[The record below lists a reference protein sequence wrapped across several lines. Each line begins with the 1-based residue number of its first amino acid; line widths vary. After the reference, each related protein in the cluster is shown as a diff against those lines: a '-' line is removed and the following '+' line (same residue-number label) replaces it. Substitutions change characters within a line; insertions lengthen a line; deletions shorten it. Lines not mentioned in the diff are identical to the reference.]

1 MENSKDF
8 KFFVLRL
15 AADSAVILGS
25 WFVAYYVRFHIFE
38 GGIPGLLPFFS
49 RVSLLVL
56 LIYIYMI
63 NRNGLYAGL
72 RSSSWVQELQLLLY
86 SALVSDVSIVLM
98 FYFFFPER
106 VSRLTLILFGVI
118 SLLGVTVERKLVNRY
133 LNHVRRKGRNRKT
146 VLFVGYGHH
155 LREYYD
161 RLQLKGDAGLAV
173 IGQVDSGNEEL
184 PGVTQ
189 YTEEV
194 LQLVHERRPD
204 VIVIGYPASEY
215 RRAQARVNELAEVF
229 ASVIFI
235 PSMVLSSLST
245 RLSNFYNIP
254 VVHVNHINFTHFDR
268 IKKRAMDLL
277 LSSMGL
283 ILLSPFFLVIAI
295 LIKLTSPGPVFYT
308 QERVSI
314 DEKLFDMI
322 KFRSMRAEPSSERLQ
337 WTVKDDPRCTAIGRF
352 MRKTSIDELPQLIN
366 VLKGEMSLIGPRP
379 ERKEF
384 VQQFNSEIP
393 GYPLRHKAKT
403 GISGW
408 AQVNGL
414 RGDTSL
420 TERIDSDLYY
430 IRNWSIGLDLKI
442 LVMTVFKGFVNKNA
456 Y

>member
-235 PSMVLSSLST
+235 PAWSS
-245 RLSNFYNIP
+245 
-254 VVHVNHINFTHFDR
+254 
-268 IKKRAMDLL
+268 
-277 LSSMGL
+277 
-283 ILLSPFFLVIAI
+283 
-295 LIKLTSPGPVFYT
+295 
-308 QERVSI
+308 
-314 DEKLFDMI
+314 
-322 KFRSMRAEPSSERLQ
+322 
-337 WTVKDDPRCTAIGRF
+337 PR
-352 MRKTSIDELPQLIN
+352 
-366 VLKGEMSLIGPRP
+366 
-379 ERKEF
+379 
-384 VQQFNSEIP
+384 
-393 GYPLRHKAKT
+393 
-403 GISGW
+403 
-408 AQVNGL
+408 
-414 RGDTSL
+414 
-420 TERIDSDLYY
+420 
-430 IRNWSIGLDLKI
+430 
-442 LVMTVFKGFVNKNA
+442 
-456 Y
+456 